1 MQCGSRVAVDLGRTA
16 FSSKARAVAAT
27 GLPNRT
33 LTVFQQYAIHSHN
46 RKATTNMPTAARL
59 ETAVLVNIS
68 PEKWPPRYRSYF
80 GSLEIRS
87 PQPGETFAITPVRG
101 CETLIDLGDK
111 RTHPVVITAREVAED
126 IARELNSD
134 SGEGSF
140 HGVFVAEG
148 DVPTPAELSDARQRL
163 NAFHRRLV
171 DAADL
176 EWERTKNPMFITDLE
191 RRAAR
196 LLGLE
201 KPWLYDARP
210 LNDCPVCAE
219 KIKPGVAVCKS
230 CGAILDAVKAA
241 QYGLVSRDDRPAAPA
256 KRPHEPHA
264 AGK

>member
-1 MQCGSRVAVDLGRTA
+1 MLH
-16 FSSKARAVAAT
+16 AAET
-27 GLPNRT
+27 E
-33 LTVFQQYAIHSHN
+33 
-46 RKATTNMPTAARL
+46 TAA
-59 ETAVLVNIS
+59 LVNIS
-68 PEKWPPRYRSYF
+68 AEKWPPRYRTYF

-87 PQPGETFAITPVRG
+87 PQPGEIFAITPVRG
-101 CETLIDLGDK
+101 CQTLIDLGDK
-111 RTHPVVITAREVAED
+111 RTHPISITAREVAED

-140 HGVFVAEG
+140 HGVFVAAG
-148 DVPTPAELSDARQRL
+148 ATPTSEELDDARQRL
-163 NAFHRRLV
+163 DTFHRRLV

-201 KPWLYDARP
+201 KPWLYNAKP

-230 CGAILDAVKAA
+230 CGAILDREKAA
-241 QYGLVSRDDRPAAPA
+241 QYGFIAREGRAAAHA
-256 KRPHEPHA
+256 KRTQETHE